1 LTDSANPWQH
11 GRVIQLEPI
20 CAFTDNYVWLL
31 RSRDSDKVAIVD
43 PGEASPVLRALEKR
57 GLTVAAIL
65 LTHHHEDHVGGVGE
79 ILEKHPA
86 PVYGPAWE
94 NISTV
99 DHPVRGGDR
108 VPVEGVGLELDVVDV
123 PGHTTGHIAYLGPGF
138 ALVGD
143 TLFAGGC
150 GRIFEGTPEQ
160 MYASLL
166 RLAAL
171 APDTAIY
178 CAHEY
183 TAANL
188 RFAVDVEPD
197 NSATELRFAKVRTLR
212 GAGRPTVPS
221 TLSEELQ
228 TNPFLRCRE
237 PSVVAAAEARVGR
250 PLRGTSDVF
259 AVVRRWKDGWRG

>member
-1 LTDSANPWQH
+1 VFL
-11 GRVIQLEPI
+11 LEPI
-20 CAFTDNYVWLL
+20 CAFADNYIWLL
-31 RSRDSDKVAIVD
+31 RAPEYDGVVIVD
-43 PGEASPVLRALEKR
+43 PGEASPVLQTLNRH

-65 LTHHHEDHVGGVGE
+65 LTHHHGDHVGGVDE
-79 ILEKHPA
+79 ILQRFPA
-86 PVYGPAWE
+86 PVFGPAWE
-94 NISTV
+94 SISTV

-108 VPVEGVGLELDVVDV
+108 VPLAELGLELEVVDV
-123 PGHTTGHIAYLGPGF
+123 PGHTAGHVAYLGPGF

-160 MYASLL
+160 MYASLC

-171 APDTAIY
+171 PPETAIY

-188 RFAVDVEPD
+188 RFALDVEPANLTIETRLAD
-197 NSATELRFAKVRTLR
+197 ARTAR
-212 GAGRPTVPS
+212 AQGRPTVPS
-221 TLSEELQ
+221 TLVEELG
-228 TNPFLRCRE
+228 TNPFLRCHE
-237 PSVVAAAEARVGR
+237 PAIVKAAEARVGR
-250 PLRGTSDVF
+250 TLRGDYDVF

>member
-1 LTDSANPWQH
+1 MF
-11 GRVIQLEPI
+11 QLEPI
-20 CAFTDNYVWLL
+20 NAFADNYVWLL
-31 RSRDSDKVAIVD
+31 RSPDSLEVVLVD
-43 PGEASPVLRALEKR
+43 PGEASPVLQVLDEG
-57 GLTVAAIL
+57 GLSIAAIL
-65 LTHHHEDHVGGVGE
+65 ITHHHEDHVGGVGE
-79 ILEKHPA
+79 ILRKFPA
-86 PVYGPAWE
+86 PVFGPAWE
-94 NISTV
+94 NIPTV

-108 VPVEGVGLELDVVDV
+108 VPFAELGIEFDVVDV

-160 MYASLL
+160 MYASLS

-171 APDTAIY
+171 PPDTAIY

-197 NSATELRFAKVRTLR
+197 NLATELRLAKVRTLR
-212 GAGRPTVPS
+212 GEGRPTVPS
-221 TLSEELQ
+221 ILTEELE

-237 PSVVAAAEARVGR
+237 AAVIEAAEARVGR
-250 PLRGTSDVF
+250 PLRSDSDVF
-259 AVVRRWKDGWRG
+259 ATVRRWKDGWRG

>member
-1 LTDSANPWQH
+1 
-11 GRVIQLEPI
+11 VFELEPI
-20 CAFTDNYVWLL
+20 SAFADNYIWLI
-31 RSRDSDKVAIVD
+31 SAPDAGVAIVVD
-43 PGEASPVLRALEKR
+43 PGEADPVLGALETR
-57 GLTVAAIL
+57 GLEVAAIL
-65 LTHHHEDHVGGVGE
+65 VTHHHGDHVGGIGE
-79 ILEKHPA
+79 ILRQHRA
-86 PVYGPAWE
+86 PVFGPAWE

-108 VPVEGVGLELDVVDV
+108 IPFEKLGLELEVVDV
-123 PGHTTGHIAYLGPGF
+123 PGHTAGHVAYLGPGF

-150 GRIFEGTPEQ
+150 GRVFEGTPEQ

-171 APDTAIY
+171 PRETAIY

-188 RFAVDVEPD
+188 RFAVEVEPT
-197 NSATELRFAKVRTLR
+197 NTAIEERLTEVRAVR
-212 GAGRPTVPS
+212 GEGRPTVPS
-221 TLSEELQ
+221 TLTDELE
-228 TNPFLRCRE
+228 TNPYLRCRE
-237 PSVVAAAEARVGR
+237 PAVVGAAEARVGR
-250 PLRGTSDVF
+250 PLKGASDVF

>member
-1 LTDSANPWQH
+1 VLH
-11 GRVIQLEPI
+11 LEPI
-20 CAFTDNYVWLL
+20 SAFTDNYVWLL
-31 RSRDSDKVAIVD
+31 RAPDSDKVVIVD
-43 PGEASPVLRALEKR
+43 PGEASPVLHTLDKR

-65 LTHHHEDHVGGVGE
+65 LTHHHGDHVGGVGD
-79 ILEKHPA
+79 ILRKYPA
-86 PVYGPAWE
+86 PVFGPAWE

-99 DHPVRGGDR
+99 DHPVRRGDR
-108 VPVEGVGLELDVVDV
+108 IPLEVLGLELDVIDV
-123 PGHTTGHIAYLGPGF
+123 PGHTAGHIAYLGPGF

-160 MYASLL
+160 MYASLR

-171 APDTAIY
+171 PPDTAIY

-183 TAANL
+183 TATNL
-188 RFAVDVEPD
+188 RFAVDVEPA
-197 NSATELRFAKVRTLR
+197 NAAIEERLAKVRAAR
-212 GAGRPTVPS
+212 GEGRPTVPS
-221 TLSEELQ
+221 TLTEELE

-237 PSVVAAAEARVGR
+237 PAVVRAAETRVGR
-250 PLRGTSDVF
+250 PLRGDSDVF

>member
-1 LTDSANPWQH
+1 M
-11 GRVIQLEPI
+11 IQLDPI

-31 RSRDSDKVAIVD
+31 RTPDSDGVVIVD
-43 PGEASPVLRALEKR
+43 PGEAMPVLRMLEER

-65 LTHHHEDHVGGVGE
+65 LTHHHGDHVEGVNE
-79 ILEKHPA
+79 ILRKYPA
-86 PVYGPAWE
+86 PVFGPAWE
-94 NISTV
+94 NIAMV
-99 DHPVRGGDR
+99 NHPVRGGDR
-108 VPVEGVGLELDVVDV
+108 VPLSVLGLELDVVDV
-123 PGHTTGHIAYLGPGF
+123 PGHTAGHIAYLGPGF

-160 MYASLL
+160 MHSSLL

-171 APDTAIY
+171 PPDTAIY

-197 NSATELRFAKVRTLR
+197 NSATELRLAKVRTLR

-221 TLSEELQ
+221 TLNEELE
-228 TNPFLRCRE
+228 TNPFLRCHE

-250 PLRGTSDVF
+250 PLRGASDVF